1 MGGLAEIVHGYT
13 SPSNLDAIV
22 SFTLREPLGVVAA
35 ITPWNSPRLLLA
47 YKMMPALAAGNT
59 VVVKPSEVTPNSTL
73 RLGELCQ
80 QAGFPPGVVNILAGF
95 GEPTGRAL
103 VEHPLVAQ
111 IAFTGST
118 RTGQAI
124 AQVAAGRSARVS
136 LELGGKS
143 ANIVF
148 ADADLDRAA
157 DGVLTGIFAAAGQ
170 SCSAGS
176 RILVEESVADE
187 FLAEVARRAAALHLG
202 DPLEATTEVP
212 PLASRAQLARVLGYL
227 ELADQ
232 ENARTIIGG
241 GQPDRADLRDGFFV
255 EPTLLDGLRADSRV
269 VREEIFGP
277 VGAIVRFTT
286 EDDAVRIANDT
297 PFGLGGAIWTES
309 VRRAHRLI
317 PRICAGTVW
326 VNTYRALEY
335 RRPFGGFKQSGS
347 GRELGIDALDEFTE
361 AKSVFIDV
369 S

>member
-1 MGGLAEIVHGYT
+1 V
-13 SPSNLDAIV
+13 N
-22 SFTLREPLGVVAA
+22 VV
-35 ITPWNSPRLLLA
+35 T
-47 YKMMPALAAGNT
+47 
-59 VVVKPSEVTPNSTL
+59 
-73 RLGELCQ
+73 
-80 QAGFPPGVVNILAGF
+80 GF

-103 VEHPLVAQ
+103 VEHPLIAH

-124 AQVAAGRSARVS
+124 GQTAAAHGVRVS

-157 DGVLTGIFAAAGQ
+157 EGVLTGIFAAAGQ
-170 SCSAGS
+170 SCTAGS
-176 RILVEESVADE
+176 RILVQDAIADE
-187 FLAEVARRAAALHLG
+187 FLTEVTRRASALRLG
-202 DPLEATTEVP
+202 DPLDASTQVP
-212 PLASRAQLARVLGYL
+212 PLASRAQLERVLGYL
-227 ELADQ
+227 ELA
-232 ENARTIIGG
+232 EAEGARPIVGG
-241 GQPDRADLRDGFFV
+241 GRPGAAELQNGFFV
-255 EPTLLDGLRADSRV
+255 EPTLFDDLRPDSRV

-277 VGAIVRFTT
+277 VGAVVRFAT

-297 PFGLGGAIWTES
+297 SFGLGGAIWTES
-309 VRRAHRLI
+309 IRRAHRLI

-335 RRPFGGFKQSGS
+335 RRPFGGVKQSGI

-369 S
+369 TSHP